1 MTPNDYVN
9 LVATELDD
17 PGKVTFTQSD
27 IEEALQNAYHY
38 IAVLTGC
45 FPKITSVNFP
55 TSPYWKVDI
64 PDYFS
69 ILLAYNPNS
78 KRFIEIRDLS
88 YLEALNDSWDT
99 KFGHTSVITPLGANY
114 LGLYPHY
121 ETVPASQLYLV
132 YNSYPTTF
140 KDEVTVQI
148 PSQFKELL
156 VYRAVSELLES
167 VLEFSKAR
175 AYYTLYLELLPQFKK
190 FVSSRIGPNLYRRML
205 ENAVGL

>member
-55 TSPYWKVDI
+55 TSPYWEVDI

-99 KFGHTSVITPLGANY
+99 KFITLTQ
-114 LGLYPHY
+114 LRSRTKLLYKSQ
-121 ETVPASQLYLV
+121 ASSKNFL
-132 YNSYPTTF
+132 F
-140 KDEVTVQI
+140 TVQ
-148 PSQFKELL
+148 FLN
-156 VYRAVSELLES
+156 
-167 VLEFSKAR
+167 F
-175 AYYTLYLELLPQFKK
+175 
-190 FVSSRIGPNLYRRML
+190 
-205 ENAVGL
+205 